1 MPRQPSLANDRLP
14 YLEWIIA
21 CAFLWVVYVGLFTPI
36 TAGIGWY
43 IERRWTFSPRFLI
56 ALSASLV
63 LMALASRFL
72 TPEDFFTLKHWVL
85 LVPLVPVAVLVARG
99 VQMTSKFLKP
109 KTLQEHVAAQEA
121 RAKAQ
126 NERRLQQ
133 ANRRVPVAG
142 DTGWLTLGA
151 HLDGD
156 LLPENLGIQS
166 WQRWVLLNESLL
178 DQHIFLL
185 GATGAGKTETI
196 KRLVLEILARTDRDV
211 YFVDGKGD
219 VDLANDVRSLAHHY
233 DRGDSPVFRLG
244 FDHHGAIY
252 HGFSGQPMDIYNRLC
267 ALIGVTEAEGDA
279 RYYAD
284 INRDLL
290 QLICYAP
297 GGPPRNFEDLR
308 TRLSSSWLKTAYR
321 DNVVEQQTLEDEIT
335 AQDIQSLAR
344 RIRPLSREFSPM
356 VGDDGFALEDT
367 HCAIFSMRAQSVGDT
382 SRRFLD
388 FLVEDLKDFVGKR
401 QRRPAVLV
409 IDEFGQFSND
419 NVISLLTLAR
429 SSRLG
434 VVLATQDT
442 ASLKDEDVRKLVLA
456 NTRTKILMA
465 SDFPEEVGELAG
477 TMYQVESSM
486 QHEDGDLTGT
496 GSARV
501 QHAFKIDMN
510 EAAKLQPGEAF
521 IIRQRHVVKV
531 KVHAVGS
538 VDRIPEQSEEQRK
551 PREEPSAEGSR
562 GKRKSPPRL

>member
-1 MPRQPSLANDRLP
+1 
-14 YLEWIIA
+14 
-21 CAFLWVVYVGLFTPI
+21 
-36 TAGIGWY
+36 
-43 IERRWTFSPRFLI
+43 
-56 ALSASLV
+56 
-63 LMALASRFL
+63 
-72 TPEDFFTLKHWVL
+72 
-85 LVPLVPVAVLVARG
+85 
-99 VQMTSKFLKP
+99 MTSKFLKP
-109 KTLQEHVAAQEA
+109 KTLQEQVAAQEA
-121 RAKAQ
+121 RAQARDEQ
-126 NERRLQQ
+126 RLRQTG
-133 ANRRVPVAG
+133 RTPTDG
-142 DTGWLTLGA
+142 ETGWLTLGA
-151 HLDGD
+151 HLEGD
-156 LLPENLGIQS
+156 LLPDHLGIQS
-166 WQRWVLLNESLL
+166 RRGGVLFNESLL

-196 KRLVLEILARTDRDV
+196 KRLVLEILARTDRDI

-219 VDLANDVRSLAHHY
+219 TDLANDIRSLAHHY
-233 DRGDSPVFRLG
+233 NRGTSPVFRLG
-244 FDHHGAIY
+244 FDHHGAVY
-252 HGFSGQPMDIYNRLC
+252 HGFSGQPTDIYNRLC

-279 RYYAD
+279 QYYAD

-290 QLICYAP
+290 QLICFAP

-308 TRLSSSWLKTAYR
+308 TRLSGGWLKIAYR
-321 DNVVEQQTLEDEIT
+321 DNVVEQQTLEYEIT
-335 AQDIQSLAR
+335 PQDIQSLAR
-344 RIRPLSREFSPM
+344 RVRPLAREFSPM

-367 HCAIFSMRAQSVGDT
+367 RCAIFSMRAQSVGDT

-434 VVLATQDT
+434 VILATQDT

-477 TMYQVESSM
+477 TMFQIESSM
-486 QHEDGDLTGT
+486 QHEDGDMTGT
-496 GSARV
+496 GSARM

-531 KVHAVGS
+531 KVHAVGT
-538 VDRIPEQSEEQRK
+538 VERIPEQPEEQRRPSESVPAGK
-551 PREEPSAEGSR
+551 PQGEGK
-562 GKRKSPPRL
+562 GPPRL